1 MVRSDGQ
8 HADYGAV
15 LAQVLETQ
23 DFKKSSESPSVRGMV
38 RAEASLTPYIS
49 LFAKSRFILSTSA
62 SKARSARGRGLGGG
76 RLRFDIPALR
86 HGKAGR
92 AAPCRGLA
100 SARSSL

>member
-62 SKARSARGRGLGGG
+62 RKARSVRGRGWAAAAFILTF
-76 RLRFDIPALR
+76 RL
-86 HGKAGR
+86 
-92 AAPCRGLA
+92 
-100 SARSSL
+100 